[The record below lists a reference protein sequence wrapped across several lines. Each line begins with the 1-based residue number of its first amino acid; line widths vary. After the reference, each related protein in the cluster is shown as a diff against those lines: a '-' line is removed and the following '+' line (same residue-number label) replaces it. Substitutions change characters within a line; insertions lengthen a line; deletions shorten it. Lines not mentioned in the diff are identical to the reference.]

1 MKRRLLFIVLLVVSI
16 SFLQHAPVDARNL
29 SSPVVVKLATIA
41 PNGSPWHETLKDMGE
56 QWQQISNGQVV
67 LRIYPGGVAGGER
80 DVIRRIRIG
89 QLHASLI
96 TNNGLSS
103 IAPEVSALVIP
114 LLTDSRESLDRVFA
128 ALTPRLDVLLE
139 EKGFIVLNWGDAGWV
154 RFFVSTPDP
163 SIEAVQKAKLFVW
176 SGDDTTVEVW
186 KKSGFNA
193 IPLSATD
200 ILPSLQTGMI
210 NAYNATAIVALSSQW
225 FAFTP
230 VMIDLPWA
238 PLIGATIISKRTW
251 QKIPVSIRPQLKAAA
266 KDIGIRLRNE
276 VHQMEQE
283 AILEMQ
289 KRGLTVIKPDDGQLK
304 RWHEA
309 IRASYPHLKNK
320 VVPAKWFD
328 AAQQAVLKARE
339 KDHGN

>member
-1 MKRRLLFIVLLVVSI
+1 MKKSILIVVVFVFGISI
-16 SFLQHAPVDARNL
+16 AHKASADVVK
-29 SSPVVVKLATIA
+29 SSAPVVVKLATLA
-41 PNGSPWHETLKDMGE
+41 PNSSPWHETLKDMGE

-67 LRIYPGGVAGGER
+67 LRIYPGGVAGSER
-80 DVIRRIRIG
+80 DVVRRIRIG

-114 LLTDSRESLDRVFA
+114 LLADSRESLDRIFS
-128 ALTPRLDVLLE
+128 ALTPRLDGILE
-139 EKGFIVLNWGDAGWV
+139 EKGFVVLNWGDVGWV
-154 RFFVSTPDP
+154 RFFVSKPDA

-176 SGDDTTVEVW
+176 SGDDTTVELW
-186 KKSGFNA
+186 KSSGFNA
-193 IPLSATD
+193 IPLSAMD

-210 NAYNATAIVALSSQW
+210 NAYNATALVALSSQW
-225 FAFTP
+225 FSFTP

-238 PLIGATIISKRTW
+238 PLIGATIISKHTW
-251 QKIPVSIRPQLKAAA
+251 QKIPESIRLRLRAVA

-289 KRGLTVIKPDDGQLK
+289 KRGLTVIKPDDVQLIK
-304 RWHEA
+304 WHDL
-309 IRASYPHLKNK
+309 IRASYPHLRGKM
-320 VVPAKWFD
+320 VPEEWFD
-328 AAQQAVLKARE
+328 AALQSVA
-339 KDHGN
+339 KDKRGGYGN